1 MQIMLSQS
9 GGTKYGSNGFWFSN
23 ISETFSSRLL
33 FAEKMNLHRNCRDI
47 LYIFVMV
54 FKIYNLSIFNAI
66 LFFVIIN

>member
-23 ISETFSSRLL
+23 ISETFSLRLL

-47 LYIFVMV
+47 LHIFVMV
-54 FKIYNLSIFNAI
+54 IWISE
-66 LFFVIIN
+66 VINFPSNCYFL